1 MASPLRTAQTKP
13 MAAARA
19 SPAIDRRTGPRLGAA
34 LPFPNSFERSAVS
47 DTRLDVL
54 CIGNAIVDV
63 IAATDDHFLAAEGLD
78 KGAMRLIDADEA
90 TRLYAKMGPGREISG
105 GSAGNTAAG
114 IAMLGG
120 RAGFVGQ
127 VADDQ
132 LGEVY
137 RHDIASVG
145 VEFTTPALSGD
156 VPTARSLVLVTPD
169 AQRTMNTFLG
179 AAQNLT
185 VDVLDEAQVRD
196 SGILYLEGY
205 LWDPETPRAAME
217 RAIDLAHEAG
227 RKVAFTLSDSFCVSR
242 HRDGF
247 NALIDSG
254 RLDILFANE
263 AEIVSLTGEEDF
275 DSAVASAAGRVP
287 LLVVTRSENGAVA
300 VENGRRVDVP
310 AEPVDEIVD
319 TTGAGD
325 LFAAGFLAGLSQGR
339 ELRDSLR
346 MGAIV
351 AAEVI
356 SHYGARPEA
365 DLKALVEAKLG

>member
-1 MASPLRTAQTKP
+1 MKS
-13 MAAARA
+13 
-19 SPAIDRRTGPRLGAA
+19 
-34 LPFPNSFERSAVS
+34 
-47 DTRLDVL
+47 LDVL

-63 IAATDDHFLAAEGLD
+63 IAATDDDFLVEEGLD
-78 KGAMRLIDADEA
+78 KGSMRLIDADEA
-90 TRLYAKMGPGREISG
+90 TRLYGRMGPGREISG

-114 IAMLGG
+114 VAMLGG

-137 RHDIASVG
+137 RHDIASLG
-145 VEFTTPALSGD
+145 IEFTTPPRPQSEA
-156 VPTARSLVLVTPD
+156 PTARSLVLVTPD

-179 AAQNLT
+179 AAQNLSREA
-185 VDVLDEAQVRD
+185 LDEAQLERAK
-196 SGILYLEGY
+196 ILYLEGY
-205 LWDPETPRAAME
+205 LWDPEVPRAAME
-217 RAIDLAHEAG
+217 RAIDVTRAAG
-227 RKVAFTLSDSFCVSR
+227 GAIAFTLSDSFCIAR

-263 AEIVSLTGEEDF
+263 AEIVELTGKSGF
-275 DSAVASAAGRVP
+275 DAAVAATATRVP
-287 LLVVTRSENGAVA
+287 VLVVTRGEKGAVA
-300 VENGRRVDVP
+300 VEGGETAQVA
-310 AEPVDEIVD
+310 AEPVEAIVD

-325 LFAAGFLAGLSQGR
+325 LFAAGFLTGRAQGR
-339 ELRDSLR
+339 PNAESLR
-346 MGAIV
+346 MGAIA

-365 DLKALVEAKLG
+365 DLKALVAERMA

>member
-1 MASPLRTAQTKP
+1 MTDP
-13 MAAARA
+13 
-19 SPAIDRRTGPRLGAA
+19 
-34 LPFPNSFERSAVS
+34 
-47 DTRLDVL
+47 RLDVL

-63 IAATDDHFLAAEGLD
+63 IAATDDSFLAAEGLD

-114 IAMLGG
+114 VAMLGA

-137 RHDIASVG
+137 RHDIASIG
-145 VEFTTPALSGD
+145 VEFTTPASTGE
-156 VPTARSLVLVTPD
+156 VPTARCLVLVTPD

-179 AAQNLT
+179 AAQLLT
-185 VDVLDEAQVRD
+185 PDAIDEAQVK
-196 SGILYLEGY
+196 GAAILYLEGY
-205 LWDPETPRAAME
+205 LWDPETPRAAMD
-217 RAIDLAHEAG
+217 RAIDLAHAAG
-227 RKVAFTLSDSFCVSR
+227 RKVAFTLSDSFCVER

-263 AEIVSLTGEEDF
+263 AEILSLTGEGDF
-275 DSAVASAAGRVP
+275 DTAVAGAAARVP
-287 LLVVTRSENGAVA
+287 LLVVTRSERGAVA
-300 VENGRRVDVP
+300 VEGSERVDVP
-310 AEPVDEIVD
+310 AEPVGEIVD

-325 LFAAGFLAGLSQGR
+325 LFAAGFLTGVARGR
-339 ELRDSLR
+339 SIRDSLR
-346 MGAIV
+346 MGAIA

-365 DLKALVEAKLG
+365 DLEALVEARLG